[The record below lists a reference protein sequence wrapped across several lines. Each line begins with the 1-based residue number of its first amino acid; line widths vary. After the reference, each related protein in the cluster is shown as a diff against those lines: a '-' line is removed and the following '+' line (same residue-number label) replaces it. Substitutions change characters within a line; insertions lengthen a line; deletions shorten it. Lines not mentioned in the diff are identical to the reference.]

1 MAKTQTE
8 PAGAAGSQFFV
19 VTGKDAQLPPQY
31 ALLGNVTK
39 GIGVV
44 ERIGELGNPTDPNGT
59 PTRVVVMQKLT
70 VSP

>member
-19 VTGKDAQLPPQY
+19 VTGQDAQLPPQY
-31 ALLGNVTK
+31 ALLGKVTN
-39 GIGVV
+39 GLDVV
-44 ERIGELGNPTDPNGT
+44 QRIGRLGNPADPNGT
-59 PTRVVVMQKLT
+59 PTRVIVMKKVS